1 MGTKK
6 MTQGTKKS
14 EVFQKENIGH
24 PYFGESGEME
34 LKKDMK
40 RWLPFADFYPDG
52 TTSVLSATP

>member
-40 RWLPFADFYPDG
+40 R
-52 TTSVLSATP
+52 